1 MCPLLPG
8 QPGELGRHP
17 RVTNTASAEC
27 SVGEHCVPKEL
38 PKGTGCRGSGGG
50 KRGVS
55 GRPSEKRQDSYHISA
70 MIGFGLEERK
80 ECSWGDQPSR
90 FAWN

>member
-1 MCPLLPG
+1 MPIMCPLLPG

-27 SVGEHCVPKEL
+27 SVGEHRVPKEL

-55 GRPSEKRQDSYHISA
+55 GRPSEKRQDWKQALSYDRIW
-70 MIGFGLEERK
+70 IGGEKGVQL
-80 ECSWGDQPSR
+80 G
-90 FAWN
+90 